1 MKKIAIY
8 GAGGF
13 GKEVH
18 SLINAINSVELK
30 WDLIGYFDDNKLKG
44 SIHNSMPIL
53 GGIDDLNNFK
63 EEVSIVFSI
72 SSPVVVK
79 KLYNMITNFNVE
91 FPTIIAPDIL
101 FLNSS
106 SVKLKKGNVLM
117 FQCLISCDVEIGEFN
132 LFNCGVSI
140 GHDTVIGD
148 FNSFMSYS
156 KLSGEVIVGDSNY
169 FGACSLVLQQKIIG
183 HETVIGAN
191 SVIMRNTENKNTY
204 LGNPAIK
211 ILKPNK

>member
-30 WDLIGYFDDNKLKG
+30 WNLIGYFDDGKLKG
-44 SIHNSMPIL
+44 STHNFMPIL
-53 GGIDDLNNFK
+53 GGIDDLNNVK
-63 EEVSIVFSI
+63 EEISIVFSI
-72 SSPVVVK
+72 SNPVVVK
-79 KLYNMITNFNVE
+79 TLYNMITNCNVE
-91 FPTIIAPDIL
+91 FPTITAPDIL
-101 FLNSS
+101 FLNFS
-106 SVKLKKGNVLM
+106 SVNLKKGNVFM
-117 FQCLISCDVEIGEFN
+117 FQCLVSCDVEIGEFN

-148 FNSFMSYS
+148 FNCFMSYS
-156 KLSGEVIVGDSNY
+156 KLSGEVVVGDSNY
-169 FGACSLVLQQKIIG
+169 FGSCCLVLQQKIIG
-183 HETVIGAN
+183 NETVIGAN